1 MSEILLQAKQ
11 ISKHFGGVTALDK
24 VDLTIKKGEI
34 HCLMGENGCGKST
47 LIKIISGFYRPD
59 GGSITFEGKEY
70 ERLSI
75 AESIGL
81 GIQVIYQDMSIFPNL
96 TVAEN
101 IAINNE
107 LYNHRKLV
115 NCERGTGSYWY

>member
-59 GGSITFEGKEY
+59 GGSITFEGKE
-70 ERLSI
+70 
-75 AESIGL
+75 
-81 GIQVIYQDMSIFPNL
+81 
-96 TVAEN
+96 
-101 IAINNE
+101 
-107 LYNHRKLV
+107 
-115 NCERGTGSYWY
+115 